1 MIIFQ
6 WFTAHSTWKKKI
18 FKAGSACTNPSVS
31 CRDCLVYGLS
41 PGQPS
46 TVHLAWRF
54 ESSTISFKKENKC
67 VHSSKLLFR
76 CLKEFDPYGLSRM
89 AQLPLSPYPLRF
101 FPGKLYL
108 YNCCNVPKG
117 PLSKSECG
125 LQSENPID
133 YPQSR
138 CILRVMLETYVRT
151 YFLSRLVLF
160 QSESFSKWTGF
171 LSES

>member
-1 MIIFQ
+1 M
-6 WFTAHSTWKKKI
+6 
-18 FKAGSACTNPSVS
+18 
-31 CRDCLVYGLS
+31 
-41 PGQPS
+41 
-46 TVHLAWRF
+46 HLAWRF

-76 CLKEFDPYGLSRM
+76 CLKEFDPYGLSRL

-117 PLSKSECG
+117 PLSKSEYG

-133 YPQSR
+133 YTQSR
-138 CILRVMLETYVRT
+138 CILRVMLEKALVNGNSYVRT